1 MRSRL
6 YAGSVSLDK
15 QVFTT
20 AKRQGDTDVGHSSTS
35 DMTCLPLATNSIDQ
49 LDGTFHGKSD
59 YFDLTCQANYSTT
72 AVATE
77 SSSNDF
83 PCSTF
88 VNYEWD
94 PCIFEASSETFPDTD
109 AILGTVVTI
118 DQATGEENSA
128 TFSLLDV
135 PTGILT
141 DLSDLFVPSPGNTCK
156 T

>member
-20 AKRQGDTDVGHSSTS
+20 AKRQGDLDSGNSSTS
-35 DMTCLPLATNSIDQ
+35 GTGNFPPCPPSTGSIDQ
-49 LDGTFHGKSD
+49 VEVLHSSRGD
-59 YFDLTCQANYSTT
+59 YFNGSTSQVSLTSGT
-72 AVATE
+72 AGDFA
-77 SSSNDF
+77 SS
-83 PCSTF
+83 F

-94 PCIFEASSETFPDTD
+94 PCIFEGPGEAFADAD

-118 DQATGEENSA
+118 DQASGEEHST

-135 PTGILT
+135 PSGLLS
-141 DLSDLFVPSPGNTCK
+141 DLSDLFVPSPGSTCQL
-156 T
+156 